1 MPFFRLWRVTLATL
15 EQRLNQMLEAPILA
29 LGFELWGIEFVRAGK
44 HSTLRV
50 YIDHQDGIT
59 VENCAE
65 VSHQVSSILDVE
77 DPITTE
83 YNLEVSSPGMDRI
96 LFKPEQY
103 ARYIGEQLNLTLR
116 IAVNNRRKFK
126 GVISRVDGDNLLLSV
141 DGNEETVAFANI
153 QQANLIPNFD

>member
-1 MPFFRLWRVTLATL
+1 MATL
-15 EQRLNQMLEAPILA
+15 EQRLMQMLESPVQA
-29 LGFELWGIEFVRAGK
+29 LGFELWGIEFIRAGK

-50 YIDHQDGIT
+50 YIEHENGIS
-59 VENCAE
+59 VEDCVE

-77 DPITTE
+77 DPISTE

>member
-1 MPFFRLWRVTLATL
+1 MATL

>member
-1 MPFFRLWRVTLATL
+1 MATL
-15 EQRLNQMLEAPILA
+15 EQRLTEMLESPIES

-50 YIDHQDGIT
+50 FIDHANGIT

-77 DPITTE
+77 DPISTE
-83 YNLEVSSPGMDRI
+83 YNLEVSSPGMDRL
-96 LFKPEQY
+96 LFKPSQY
-103 ARYIGEQLNLTLR
+103 EKYLGEQVSLTLR
-116 IAVNNRRKFK
+116 MAVNNRRKYK
-126 GVISRVDGDNLLLSV
+126 GVITRIEGEMLVLVV

-153 QQANLIPNFD
+153 QQANLVPNFD

>member
-1 MPFFRLWRVTLATL
+1 MATL
-15 EQRLNQMLEAPILA
+15 EQRLDQMLEGPIQA

-50 YIDHQDGIT
+50 YIEHPDGIT

-77 DPITTE
+77 DPLSTE
-83 YNLEVSSPGMDRI
+83 YNLEVSSPGLDRL

-103 ARYIGEQLNLTLR
+103 EKYLGEQVSLTLR
-116 IAVNNRRKFK
+116 MAVNNRRKYK
-126 GVISRVDGDNLLLSV
+126 GVISRVEGEMLILNV
-141 DGNEETVAFANI
+141 DGSEETVAFANI
-153 QQANLIPNFD
+153 QQANLVPNFD

>member
-1 MPFFRLWRVTLATL
+1 MATL
-15 EQRLNQMLEAPILA
+15 EQRLTEMLESPIES

-50 YIDHQDGIT
+50 FIDHANGIT

-77 DPITTE
+77 DPISTE
-83 YNLEVSSPGMDRI
+83 YNLEVSSPGMDRL
-96 LFKPEQY
+96 LFKPSQY
-103 ARYIGEQLNLTLR
+103 EKYLGEQVSLTLR
-116 IAVNNRRKFK
+116 MAVNNRRKYK
-126 GVISRVDGDNLLLSV
+126 GVITRIEGEMLTLVV

-153 QQANLIPNFD
+153 QQANLVPNFD

>member
-1 MPFFRLWRVTLATL
+1 MATL
-15 EQRLNQMLEAPILA
+15 EQRLIQMLESPIQA
-29 LGFELWGIEFVRAGK
+29 LGFELWGVEFVRAGK

-50 YIDHQDGIT
+50 YIDHEDGINIEHC
-59 VENCAE
+59 VE

-83 YNLEVSSPGMDRI
+83 YSLEVSSPGLDRQ
-96 LFKPEQY
+96 LFKPSQY
-103 ARYIGEQLNLTLR
+103 ARYLGGQVNLTLR
-116 IAVNNRRKFK
+116 MAVNNRRKFK
-126 GVISRVDGDNLLLSV
+126 GVISRVEDDQLVLSV

>member
-15 EQRLNQMLEAPILA
+15 EQRLNQMLDAPILA

>member
-1 MPFFRLWRVTLATL
+1 MATL
-15 EQRLNQMLEAPILA
+15 DQRLNQMLEAPILA

-83 YNLEVSSPGMDRI
+83 YNLEVSSPGMDSI

>member
-1 MPFFRLWRVTLATL
+1 MATL
-15 EQRLNQMLEAPILA
+15 EQRLTEMLESPIES

-50 YIDHQDGIT
+50 FIDHANGIT

-77 DPITTE
+77 DPISTE
-83 YNLEVSSPGMDRI
+83 YNLEVSSPGMDRL
-96 LFKPEQY
+96 LFKPSQY
-103 ARYIGEQLNLTLR
+103 EKYLGEQVSLTLR
-116 IAVNNRRKFK
+116 MAVNNRRKYK
-126 GVISRVDGDNLLLSV
+126 GVITRIEGEMLTLVV

-153 QQANLIPNFD
+153 QQANLVPNLD